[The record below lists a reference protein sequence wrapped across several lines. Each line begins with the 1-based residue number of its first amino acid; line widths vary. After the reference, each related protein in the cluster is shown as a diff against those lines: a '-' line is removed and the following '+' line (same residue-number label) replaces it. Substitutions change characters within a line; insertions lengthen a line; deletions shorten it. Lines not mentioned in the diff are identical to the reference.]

1 MKKYYDPYMNNMDI
15 MKKKEF
21 KFNEEM
27 SNIVLEMFQANNINN
42 FYDAHEFIQHITNKY
57 KQEFDLYNFF
67 NPIVNYPKEMHL
79 LYIKQ
84 FLCSLGFQKL
94 YDYNRNR

>member
-1 MKKYYDPYMNNMDI
+1 MQNYYDPYMNNMDI
-15 MKKKEF
+15 IKTKEF

-27 SNIVLEMFQANNINN
+27 SNIVIEMFQANNINN
-42 FYDAHEFIQHITNKY
+42 FYDANEFIQHIINKY

-84 FLCSLGFQKL
+84 FLCSL
-94 YDYNRNR
+94 